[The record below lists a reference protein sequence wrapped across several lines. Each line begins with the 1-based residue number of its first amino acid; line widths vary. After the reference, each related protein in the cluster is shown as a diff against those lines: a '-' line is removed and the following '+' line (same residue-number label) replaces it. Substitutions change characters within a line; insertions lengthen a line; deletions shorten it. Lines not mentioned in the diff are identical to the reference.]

1 MKVTGF
7 SPYIGFCSNAGF
19 SPRGNAISELSHPS
33 RSKRPKGTTSS
44 HNFDAELAELE
55 FFSASLRE
63 GKAIGEDEIQH
74 IRRVLAH
81 RNNFLVSKAARL
93 AAECELTQLLPDI
106 LTAYDRFFHDA
117 AKSDPKCWAKEALA
131 KALVKLGHRTKHE
144 YLRGMRHHQM
154 EPSFGPDIDT
164 AGTLRATCAHALV
177 DCPGLSDADLL
188 TALLEPLTDHDK
200 AVRIDAARAIANV
213 GGITAA
219 LVLRLRVL
227 LGPVSKLKD
236 EPEAL
241 GAASAAL
248 LSLDPSAV
256 PLIAKALEA
265 EDDFAAEAAFALA
278 ELRTPDAL
286 APLLAHLRTGVDPSF
301 APTLVTAI
309 TLTRSDEAFAF
320 LLDLI
325 ARNAREAPDALEA
338 LARIAP
344 PTELHARI
352 TEAVDQADSLRVKQ
366 AFARFF
372 PK

>member
-1 MKVTGF
+1 MT
-7 SPYIGFCSNAGF
+7 
-19 SPRGNAISELSHPS
+19 S
-33 RSKRPKGTTSS
+33 RSKTREKPS
-44 HNFDAELAELE
+44 HPTHAFDQELADLE
-55 FFSASLRE
+55 SLADQLKSGASFSPAQIE
-63 GKAIGEDEIQH
+63 H
-74 IRRVLAH
+74 IRKTLSH
-81 RNNFLVSKAARL
+81 RNNFLVSKAAKL
-93 AAECELTQLLPDI
+93 AVECELTQLLPDI

-131 KALVKLGHRTKHE
+131 KALVKLGHRSKDA

-325 ARNAREAPDALEA
+325 VRNAREAPDALEA

-344 PTELHARI
+344 STELHARI

>member
-1 MKVTGF
+1 
-7 SPYIGFCSNAGF
+7 
-19 SPRGNAISELSHPS
+19 
-33 RSKRPKGTTSS
+33 
-44 HNFDAELAELE
+44 
-55 FFSASLRE
+55 
-63 GKAIGEDEIQH
+63 
-74 IRRVLAH
+74 
-81 RNNFLVSKAARL
+81 
-93 AAECELTQLLPDI
+93 
-106 LTAYDRFFHDA
+106 
-117 AKSDPKCWAKEALA
+117 
-131 KALVKLGHRTKHE
+131 
-144 YLRGMRHHQM
+144 MRHHQM

-286 APLLAHLRTGVDPSF
+286 APSSRIF
-301 APTLVTAI
+301 APASI
-309 TLTRSDEAFAF
+309 PPSRPRSS
-320 LLDLI
+320 
-325 ARNAREAPDALEA
+325 PPSHSLEA
-338 LARIAP
+338 TKP
-344 PTELHARI
+344 SPF
-352 TEAVDQADSLRVKQ
+352 SLTSSCATHGSSRRPRSIGPHR
-366 AFARFF
+366 AAY
-372 PK
+372 